1 MAHALTLVRLDLRDL
16 AAPEPMER
24 ILDCLRTLR
33 RGERLVA
40 LTPLYPAPL
49 LPICTVMCSAC
60 SMLMLMRLRPEI
72 EELKDSRVDDLNL
85 ADGDGAERLAEA
97 GFAIVSLGAPLRALE
112 SAPSAPPPQEGETQ

>member
-1 MAHALTLVRLDLRDL
+1 MAHALTLVRLDLRTL

-49 LPICTVMCSAC
+49 LPILDQWGFAYRVRDADAGSAC
-60 SMLMLMRLRPEI
+60 I
-72 EELKDSRVDDLNL
+72 AICHV
-85 ADGDGAERLAEA
+85 ADRH
-97 GFAIVSLGAPLRALE
+97 ALE
-112 SAPSAPPPQEGETQ
+112 PPQAA

>member
-1 MAHALTLVRLDLRDL
+1 MAHGLTLLRMDLRDL

-49 LPICTVMCSAC
+49 LPILDQWGFAYRVRDADAGSAC
-60 SMLMLMRLRPEI
+60 I
-72 EELKDSRVDDLNL
+72 AICHV
-85 ADGDGAERLAEA
+85 ADRH
-97 GFAIVSLGAPLRALE
+97 ALE
-112 SAPSAPPPQEGETQ
+112 PPQAA

>member
-1 MAHALTLVRLDLRDL
+1 MAHALTLFRLDLRTL

-49 LPICTVMCSAC
+49 LPILDQWGFAYRVRDADAGSAC
-60 SMLMLMRLRPEI
+60 I
-72 EELKDSRVDDLNL
+72 AICHV
-85 ADGDGAERLAEA
+85 ADRH
-97 GFAIVSLGAPLRALE
+97 ALE
-112 SAPSAPPPQEGETQ
+112 PPQAA

>member
-1 MAHALTLVRLDLRDL
+1 MTHALTLVRLDLRTL

-49 LPICTVMCSAC
+49 LPI
-60 SMLMLMRLRPEI
+60 L
-72 EELKDSRVDDLNL
+72 DQW
-85 ADGDGAERLAEA
+85 
-97 GFAIVSLGAPLRALE
+97 GFAYRVRDADA
-112 SAPSAPPPQEGETQ
+112 

>member
-1 MAHALTLVRLDLRDL
+1 MAHALTLLRLDLRTL

-49 LPICTVMCSAC
+49 LPILDQWGFAYRVRDADAGSAC
-60 SMLMLMRLRPEI
+60 I
-72 EELKDSRVDDLNL
+72 AICHV
-85 ADGDGAERLAEA
+85 ADRH
-97 GFAIVSLGAPLRALE
+97 ALE
-112 SAPSAPPPQEGETQ
+112 PPQAA

>member
-1 MAHALTLVRLDLRDL
+1 MTHALTLVRLDLRTL

-49 LPICTVMCSAC
+49 LPILDQWGFAYRVRDADAGSAC
-60 SMLMLMRLRPEI
+60 I
-72 EELKDSRVDDLNL
+72 AICHV
-85 ADGDGAERLAEA
+85 ADRH
-97 GFAIVSLGAPLRALE
+97 ALE
-112 SAPSAPPPQEGETQ
+112 PPQAA

>member
-1 MAHALTLVRLDLRDL
+1 MAHALTLLRLDLRTL

-49 LPICTVMCSAC
+49 LPILDQWGFAYRVRDADAGSAC
-60 SMLMLMRLRPEI
+60 I
-72 EELKDSRVDDLNL
+72 
-85 ADGDGAERLAEA
+85 
-97 GFAIVSLGAPLRALE
+97 AICHVTDRHALE
-112 SAPSAPPPQEGETQ
+112 PPQAA

>member
-1 MAHALTLVRLDLRDL
+1 MVRLDLRTL

-49 LPICTVMCSAC
+49 LPILDQWGFAYRVRDADAGSAC
-60 SMLMLMRLRPEI
+60 I
-72 EELKDSRVDDLNL
+72 AICHV
-85 ADGDGAERLAEA
+85 ADRH
-97 GFAIVSLGAPLRALE
+97 ALE
-112 SAPSAPPPQEGETQ
+112 PPQAA